1 MRRLSVRRPGAL
13 GPGARPV
20 GAIETDERRI
30 RVEAGEW
37 VVQLSDEDASDAD
50 RRDFEAWADADPR
63 HRAAFE
69 RMQGVSTTIAE
80 MPSFEANDEAPL
92 SRQKAAIWS
101 GARRWAPAA
110 ALAASL
116 LIAVFVG
123 VRPFSTPPGV
133 AHETVVAE
141 IRDVALGDGSIVT
154 LGADSRIEVAFSDAE
169 RRVVLT
175 AGEAFFSVEKDEAR
189 PFFVTA
195 GETSVRVV
203 GTKFDVRL
211 RPEDVEVSVL
221 EGIVEVT
228 HDVDG
233 KQSSLEALVQTL
245 TVGEGVAAPQRT
257 ARLELMENSTDRAG
271 AWRRG
276 RLAYEDASLRE
287 VVADANRYYEPGV
300 VILSESIADLRVTA
314 SFRAG
319 QVEQMVDQLELGL
332 PISAN
337 KNASGRIVLR
347 AD

>member
-1 MRRLSVRRPGAL
+1 M
-13 GPGARPV
+13 
-20 GAIETDERRI
+20 GAIESDERRI

-37 VVQLSDEDASDAD
+37 VVQLSDDDASDAD

-69 RMQGVSTTIAE
+69 RMQGVSATIAQ
-80 MPSFEANDEAPL
+80 SQEATEEGPHAAP
-92 SRQKAAIWS
+92 KTEIWS

-123 VRPFSTPPGV
+123 VRPFSTTPSAPGD
-133 AHETVVAE
+133 AYETVVAE
-141 IRDVALGDGSIVT
+141 IRDVTLGDGSVVT

-175 AGEAFFSVEKDEAR
+175 AGEAFFSVEKDQAR

-221 EGIVEVT
+221 EGVVEVT

-233 KQSSLEALVQTL
+233 KARPSGEALVQTL
-245 TVGEGVAAPQRT
+245 TVGEGVAAPQKT
-257 ARLELMENSTDRAG
+257 ARLEPMEKNEDRAG

-300 VILSESIADLRVTA
+300 VILSDSIADLRITA
-314 SFRAG
+314 SFSAG

-332 PISAN
+332 PITSS
-337 KNASGRIVLR
+337 KNGSGRIVLR
-347 AD
+347 PN

>member
-1 MRRLSVRRPGAL
+1 MGA
-13 GPGARPV
+13 GDT
-20 GAIETDERRI
+20 EERRI

-50 RRDFEAWADADPR
+50 RREFEEWAKRDPR

-69 RMQGVSTTIAE
+69 RMQGISATIAQTQ
-80 MPSFEANDEAPL
+80 SQEAAQQTPHAGHNATV
-92 SRQKAAIWS
+92 WS
-101 GARRWAPAA
+101 SARRWAPAA

-123 VRPFSTPPGV
+123 VRPFSTPPG
-133 AHETVVAE
+133 APGMAYETVVAE
-141 IRDVALGDGSIVT
+141 IRDVTLGDGSVVT

-175 AGEAFFSVEKDEAR
+175 AGEAFFSVEKDQKR

-211 RPEDVEVSVL
+211 RPEDVEISVL
-221 EGIVEVT
+221 EGVVEVT

-233 KQSSLEALVQTL
+233 KQSSAEALVQTL

-257 ARLELMENSTDRAG
+257 ARLEPMESNTDRAG

-300 VILSESIADLRVTA
+300 VIMSDSIADLRVTA

-332 PISAN
+332 PITAS

-347 AD
+347 AN